1 MINEKKFADTYV
13 HFDRETVVEIIDI
26 FLEEYNER
34 IEKITKQLK
43 NRDFEELKK
52 SAHAFK
58 GVIANFETECNAYD
72 EISEILEESHQLA
85 ENEDFDDMT
94 EEEQEEILE
103 KLSIKFSAFKRNSR
117 QMYKQLKEIRKNYE
131 D

>member
-26 FLEEYNER
+26 FLEEYIER
-34 IEKITKQLK
+34 IEKITNQLK

-58 GVIANFETECNAYD
+58 GVIANFETECRAYD
-72 EISEILEESHQLA
+72 EISEILDETHQLL
-85 ENEDFDDMT
+85 ESEDFDDMT
-94 EEEQEEILE
+94 EEEQEEIME
-103 KLSIKFSAFKRNSR
+103 KLRIKFSAFKRNSR
-117 QMYKQLKEIRKNYE
+117 QMYNQLKDIRKNYE

>member
-1 MINEKKFADTYV
+1 MINEEKFADTYV

-34 IEKITKQLK
+34 IERISRQLK
-43 NRDFEELKK
+43 TKDFEELKK

-58 GVIANFETECNAYD
+58 GVIANFETDCKAYD
-72 EISEILEESHQLA
+72 EISEILDEVHQLL
-85 ENEDFDDMT
+85 EDDNLEDMG
-94 EEEQEEILE
+94 EEEMDELMETLQ
-103 KLSIKFSAFKRNSR
+103 KKFNSFKRHSR
-117 QMYKQLKEIRKNYE
+117 QMYNQLKEIRKNYA